1 MLPKKRLKLKLLIIL
16 FFVLIL
22 FPLFM
27 NLEVVKNSQEHQV
40 DDMVAKAEY
49 MKNNDSKGGTTYYI
63 SANGNSG
70 NGTDIN
76 DPMSL
81 KVAKTKKYKSN
92 DKILLK
98 RGDVFYDTLEF
109 DVSVEENQYI
119 YIGTYG
125 DENLSKPIITT
136 AYYVDKKEAWN
147 KFDDNIYVLDMSKRN
162 YLNGY
167 VTYYSTSYNIG
178 FLKDEQGNIY
188 GFRKDSIEDLK
199 NDFDFYCEDKYL
211 YVKCKDNPINLLG
224 KIIITSKHNI
234 VTLNS
239 NYILDGLIIQD
250 TGAHGIVKNG
260 EGSNIIILNCTIQNI
275 GGSLFEDVYGNIERY
290 GNGIEFWNQANNT
303 LVQNCIFR
311 NIYDA
316 AYTLQ
321 GSGVTQGFDYN
332 TCINN
337 IFINCSYPVEMSCHN
352 GDSIEDCSFEGNV
365 VKNNLIINQGSGF
378 GYDTRSNKYKPSNM
392 VIAML
397 PVADSKLQY
406 SNNRIYNSKSLYFKG
421 GSALENLYE
430 VSVDADNNIYY
441 LKDDVIYC
449 IDTEQHRDINYLYNQ
464 GLDQNSTFN
473 YLSDTEIEEISNPDI
488 LNSNDYDEIKTYY
501 DKFDVK
507 YRNSHATEN
516 IIPTIESI
524 INDEKYNGILQNN
537 EISLAYEELKKAVSN
552 LSQNIDIIN
561 VDSVSYSYECLYNF
575 INTIKDKFLNNEINM
590 QKDNFIEL
598 VSQLD
603 SVSNEYKDI
612 YSYYITEDNTSLDT
626 IKNTLNNIIDKY
638 NNNLDLDIGYL
649 ENIITTA
656 KDLYN
661 NSITTDNLSLNV
673 LNKQRIINITNFA
686 NSIIDLKINE
696 FVEEEK
702 QKIKVEFDKDTTTP
716 TNENITA
723 TLIVGDN
730 TIIKNNGGSNK
741 HIFEKNETFTYELE
755 IKGVIFNVQ
764 VTISNIN
771 KDYTIEEEYITN
783 IGGNT
788 QILDFKDNLGI
799 SNFTFKR
806 DDELVNIN
814 EDIVKTGDIITFNN
828 KSYTLIVSGD
838 INSDG
843 GCTIKDIVSYRKY
856 LLKYSEYSNIQ
867 FKAADINQDNEL
879 TIKDLVGI
887 RELLLN

>member
-1 MLPKKRLKLKLLIIL
+1 MKHIKKIT
-16 FFVLIL
+16 
-22 FPLFM
+22 M
-27 NLEVVKNSQEHQV
+27 
-40 DDMVAKAEY
+40 
-49 MKNNDSKGGTTYYI
+49 
-63 SANGNSG
+63 
-70 NGTDIN
+70 
-76 DPMSL
+76 
-81 KVAKTKKYKSN
+81 
-92 DKILLK
+92 
-98 RGDVFYDTLEF
+98 
-109 DVSVEENQYI
+109 
-119 YIGTYG
+119 YG
-125 DENLSKPIITT
+125 FI
-136 AYYVDKKEAWN
+136 
-147 KFDDNIYVLDMSKRN
+147 
-162 YLNGY
+162 
-167 VTYYSTSYNIG
+167 
-178 FLKDEQGNIY
+178 KDEFGNIY
-188 GFRKDSIEDLK
+188 GNKKSSKEDMLL
-199 NDFDFYCEDKYL
+199 DGDFYCKDQFL
-211 YVKCKDNPINLLG
+211 YIKMSQNPSEKLG
-224 KIIITSKHNI
+224 KIKISFRNNLVTMTSNTVFEDIII
-234 VTLNS
+234 E
-239 NYILDGLIIQD
+239 D
-250 TGAHGIVKNG
+250 TGGHGIVGMPTNTYI
-260 EGSNIIILNCTIQNI
+260 NNCIIRNI
-275 GGSLFEDVYGNIERY
+275 GGSFIGYNNPNRY
-290 GNGIEFWNQANNT
+290 GNGIELWNYARNSII
-303 LVQNCIFR
+303 QNCIFQ

-316 AYTLQ
+316 GYTLQ
-321 GSGVTQGFDYN
+321 GDNVTDGFYN
-332 TCINN
+332 NICQNN
-337 IFINCSYPVEMSCHN
+337 IFINCTYPIEIFCHN
-352 GDSIEDCSFEGNV
+352 NLDITNCKFENNV
-365 VKNNLIINQGSGF
+365 VKDNIIINQGQGF
-378 GYDTRSNKYKPSNM
+378 GYETRPDKFQPANL
-392 VIAML
+392 VAWIL
-397 PVADSKLQY
+397 PYPEKKFEY
-406 SNNRIYNSKSLYFKG
+406 INNRIYNSRALYYKG
-421 GSALENLYE
+421 VNAAEDMYLRCIYSDNNLYY
-430 VSVDADNNIYY
+430 VTDNTNDFLDVNKY
-441 LKDDVIYC
+441 LNLDYM
-449 IDTEQHRDINYLYNQ
+449 YNQ
-464 GLDQNSTFN
+464 GLDLNSTFN
-473 YLSDTEIEEISNPDI
+473 YLSDAEIEEISNPDI
-488 LNSNDYDEIKTYY
+488 LNSNDYDEIKAYY

-673 LNKQRIINITNFA
+673 LNKQRIINITNLA

-696 FVEEEK
+696 FVELEK

>member
-1 MLPKKRLKLKLLIIL
+1 MRPKRKWHKLLII
-16 FFVLIL
+16 FFILLLIVFSFYNFFYGEDEL
-22 FPLFM
+22 LT
-27 NLEVVKNSQEHQV
+27 NNEEISKLIK
-40 DDMVAKAEY
+40 KAEY
-49 MKNNDSKGGTTYYI
+49 MQDNSVTSGITYYV
-63 SANGNSG
+63 SQDGTSM

-76 DPMSL
+76 NPMSFDT
-81 KVAKTKKYKSN
+81 ANTKKYHSG
-92 DKILLK
+92 DKVLFK
-98 RGDVFYDTLEF
+98 RGDTFYGILNFEVDA
-109 DVSVEENQYI
+109 DENNMFYV
-119 YIGTYG
+119 GSYG
-125 DENLSKPIITT
+125 DENLEKPRINGSAVLINLS
-136 AYYVDKKEAWN
+136 AWVYEDGLY
-147 KFDDNIYVLDMSKRN
+147 KLDMSNEANFIGIDQELKGN
-162 YLNGY
+162 YNVGAIIDE
-167 VTYYSTSYNIG
+167 SGEIHGNRKNS
-178 FLKDEQGNIY
+178 KDLVSNN
-188 GFRKDSIEDLK
+188 L
-199 NDFDFYCEDKYL
+199 DFYCEDQYL
-211 YVKCKDNPINLLG
+211 YLKCDSNPGQLLG
-224 KIIITSKHNI
+224 KISITYQNKLVCVSSNMII
-234 VTLNS
+234 
-239 NYILDGLIIQD
+239 DGIIIEN
-250 TGAHGIVKNG
+250 TGVHGIVKKQHPI
-260 EGSNIIILNCTIQNI
+260 SNVCIINCVIQNI
-275 GGSLFEDVYGNIERY
+275 GGSYTSSGQRY
-290 GNGIEFWNQANNT
+290 GNGIEFWHQAKNT
-303 LVQNCIFR
+303 IVQNCVIR
-311 NIYDA
+311 NVYDA
-316 AYTLQ
+316 GYTCQ
-321 GSGVTQGFDYN
+321 GSSVTDGFYN
-332 TCINN
+332 NVCTDNV
-337 IFINCSYPVEMSCHN
+337 FINCTYTFEFFCHKNYTYEGIHFSDTQVE
-352 GDSIEDCSFEGNV
+352 
-365 VKNNLIINQGSGF
+365 NNIVINQGKGWGF
-378 GYDTRSNKYKPSNM
+378 EAREDKYQPADLVIWEIVNEEGGLTYRNNRLYNSRAMYYKYPTVPMDTYKSLVDSDENTYYNNSNTIAFISDQSYKD
-392 VIAML
+392 I
-397 PVADSKLQY
+397 SKLTELEMDTN
-406 SNNRIYNSKSLYFKG
+406 SNFY
-421 GSALENLYE
+421 
-430 VSVDADNNIYY
+430 
-441 LKDDVIYC
+441 
-449 IDTEQHRDINYLYNQ
+449 T
-464 GLDQNSTFN
+464 
-473 YLSDTEIEEISNPDI
+473 LSDPEIEEISNPDI

-516 IIPTIESI
+516 IIPTIGSI
-524 INDEKYNGILQNN
+524 INDEKYTGILQNN

-626 IKNTLNNIIDKY
+626 IKNMLNNTIDKY

-656 KDLYN
+656 KNLYN
-661 NSITTDNLSLNV
+661 NSITTDNVSLNV

-696 FVEEEK
+696 FVELEK

>member
-1 MLPKKRLKLKLLIIL
+1 MLPRKRKAIKAIIIIL
-16 FFVLIL
+16 IFFILPIVLK
-22 FPLFM
+22 
-27 NLEVVKNSQEHQV
+27 VVPKKIESEEEEQLKKIIHQ
-40 DDMVAKAEY
+40 AEIIARNENY
-49 MKNNDSKGGTTYYI
+49 AGTTYYI
-63 SANGNSG
+63 SSNGKSKD
-70 NGTDIN
+70 GTDIN

-81 KVAKTKKYKSN
+81 DVANTKTFYGGDKV
-92 DKILLK
+92 LLK
-98 RGDVFYDTLEF
+98 RGDIFFGTINFNVDA
-109 DVSVEENQYI
+109 DENNMF
-119 YIGTYG
+119 YIGSYG
-125 DENLSKPIITT
+125 DEKLEKPIVTTSYYITN
-136 AYYVDKKEAWN
+136 DDAWQKYEN
-147 KFDDNIYVLDMSKRN
+147 DIYVIDLSNRN
-162 YLNGY
+162 NFYGFY
-167 VTYYSTSYNIG
+167 TYYALLYDIG
-178 FLKDEQGNIY
+178 FFRDEDNNIY
-188 GFRKDSIEDLK
+188 GNKKTALDELK
-199 NDFDFYCEDKYL
+199 NEFDFYCEGKYL
-211 YVKCKDNPINLLG
+211 YVKSFENPSKKLG
-224 KIIITSKHNI
+224 KITLSNNNTIVSICSNTIIDGII
-234 VTLNS
+234 VK
-239 NYILDGLIIQD
+239 DG
-250 TGAHGIVKNG
+250 GAHGIVKKTDIKNVYI
-260 EGSNIIILNCTIQNI
+260 NNCIIMNI
-275 GGSLFEDVYGNIERY
+275 GGSYQNGTTRY
-290 GNGIEFWNQANNT
+290 GNGIEFWNQAENT
-303 LVQNCIFR
+303 IVQNCIFKD
-311 NIYDA
+311 IYDA

-321 GSGVTQGFDYN
+321 GSSSTDGFCN
-332 TCINN
+332 NVCLNN
-337 IFINCSYPVEMSCHN
+337 IFIRCTYPFEFFTHNQYSTNNCT
-352 GDSIEDCSFEGNV
+352 FEGTTI
-365 VKNNLIINQGSGF
+365 KNNIIINQGNGW
-378 GYDTRSNKYKPSNM
+378 GYDTRPDKNQPSN
-392 VIAML
+392 VVVWRIPENKGPKNAF
-397 PVADSKLQY
+397 V
-406 SNNRIYNSKSLYFKG
+406 NNKCYNSRSLYYK
-421 GSALENLYE
+421 SSETMQEVYKNSLE
-430 VSVDADNNIYY
+430 VDYNTFY
-441 LKDDVIYC
+441 LNSGTIFF
-449 IDTEQHRDINYLYNQ
+449 IDTTTHKNIDILNEY
-464 GLDQNSTFN
+464 GLDLNSIFN

-488 LNSNDYDEIKTYY
+488 LNSTNYDEIKAYY

-524 INDEKYNGILQNN
+524 INEDKYNSILQNN
-537 EISLAYEELKKAVSN
+537 EISLAYEELKKAVNN

-575 INTIKDKFLNNEINM
+575 INTIKDKCLNTEINM
-590 QKDNFIEL
+590 QKNNLIAL

-626 IKNTLNNIIDKY
+626 IKITLNNTIDKY

-656 KDLYN
+656 KNLYN
-661 NSITTDNLSLNV
+661 NSITTDNVSLNV

-696 FVEEEK
+696 FVELEK

-771 KDYTIEEEYITN
+771 KDYTIEEGYITN

-788 QILDFKDNLGI
+788 QILDLKDNLGI
-799 SNFTFKR
+799 SNFTIKR

>member
-1 MLPKKRLKLKLLIIL
+1 MLPRKRKKIVIIFVTIFIIL
-16 FFVLIL
+16 L
-22 FPLFM
+22 FIVKAL
-27 NLEVVKNSQEHQV
+27 NKNTYISKDTKELEWLYNIREQEYTG
-40 DDMVAKAEY
+40 K
-49 MKNNDSKGGTTYYI
+49 TYYV
-63 SANGNSG
+63 SSDGTSED
-70 NGTDIN
+70 GTDIN
-76 DPMSL
+76 YPMSFEN
-81 KVAKTKKYKSN
+81 AKSKYYFGG

-98 RGDVFYDTLEF
+98 RGDTFYGQFAISGSASTD
-109 DVSVEENQYI
+109 
-119 YIGTYG
+119 
-125 DENLSKPIITT
+125 KPILISAYGQGERPIISVAKIISNRSVWENVNSNVYRVDITNVENFSGCMMT
-136 AYYVDKKEAWN
+136 DAD
-147 KFDDNIYVLDMSKRN
+147 SC
-162 YLNGY
+162 
-167 VTYYSTSYNIG
+167 NIG
-178 FLKDEQGNIY
+178 FFTDGKSNIY
-188 GFRKDSIEDLK
+188 GDKKDGLEKLLKLGDFFSNEKYFYVYSNGNPTDFFGTIKMAINKHIFGIGNYMEICDLTLEYSSGHAMMK
-199 NDFDFYCEDKYL
+199 ASWPL
-211 YVKCKDNPINLLG
+211 Y
-224 KIIITSKHNI
+224 
-234 VTLNS
+234 NS
-239 NYILDGLIIQD
+239 YIHDCLINYIGGAQQD
-250 TGAHGIVKNG
+250 EVT
-260 EGSNIIILNCTIQNI
+260 
-275 GGSLFEDVYGNIERY
+275 RY
-290 GNGIEFWNQANNT
+290 GNGIELYDGAYNVIIENNIIKN
-303 LVQNCIFR
+303 V
-311 NIYDA
+311 YDA
-316 AYTLQ
+316 GITLQ
-321 GSGVTQGFDYN
+321 GNNLDWDNILIQGNIIIN
-332 TCINN
+332 TCYPFELWAKKTSTGLKNVKITDN
-337 IFINCSYPVEMSCHN
+337 IV
-352 GDSIEDCSFEGNV
+352 
-365 VKNNLIINQGSGF
+365 INQGRGWAQQVRTSPGVSANHVF
-378 GYDTRSNKYKPSNM
+378 YTYGENARMDVYIQNNRYYNSYRLFYITEGDKERFKVEVKNDNNKYY
-392 VIAML
+392 I
-397 PVADSKLQY
+397 
-406 SNNRIYNSKSLYFKG
+406 
-421 GSALENLYE
+421 
-430 VSVDADNNIYY
+430 
-441 LKDDVIYC
+441 KDDVYVVNNVKNENIKGYLNSEYN
-449 IDTEQHRDINYLYNQ
+449 TEH
-464 GLDQNSTFN
+464 NSVFN
-473 YLSDTEIEEISNPDI
+473 YISDPEIEEISNPDI

-516 IIPTIESI
+516 IIPTIGSI
-524 INDEKYNGILQNN
+524 INDEKYTGILQNN

-590 QKDNFIEL
+590 QKNNFIEL

-612 YSYYITEDNTSLDT
+612 YSYYITEDNTSVDT
-626 IKNTLNNIIDKY
+626 IKNTLNNTIDKY

-656 KDLYN
+656 KNLYN
-661 NSITTDNLSLNV
+661 NSITTDNVSLNV
-673 LNKQRIINITNFA
+673 LNKQRIINITSFA

-696 FVEEEK
+696 FVELEK